1 MKLVKKSEKLVT
13 AGDETRLGGP
23 TTIQKVVID
32 SASSTLIVAQVAL
45 LILDSH
51 NSITMYR

>member
-13 AGDETRLGGP
+13 AEDETRLGGP

-32 SASSTLIVAQVAL
+32 SASSTLTSAQVAPL
-45 LILDSH
+45 LPESH
-51 NSITMYR
+51 NSIIMYR